1 MACIP
6 SKSEEIATNGP
17 PPEDDV
23 SSKNLED
30 LIRTL
35 PTREG
40 WSQPMV
46 LYKNYWCRPHLV
58 GNIMLLQDT
67 FKPRRDDIIL
77 ATLPKCGTTWLKALA
92 FTITNRSRYSFS
104 DHPLLASNP
113 QYLVPFIEIP
123 DAGRDHTY
131 LETLP
136 SPRLLATHLP
146 LSMLPSG
153 TISAGCRIVY
163 LCREPKDAFV
173 SRWHFENKIVK
184 GSNIELGKALD
195 MFCEGFSPS
204 GPFWDHCLEYW
215 KESLARQDEV
225 LFLKYEEI
233 KSQPEQVVRQLAKFL
248 GTPLTVEEES
258 AGVAQ
263 EVVKLCSFENLTSLQ
278 VNQTG
283 GVDHGNKIYVENS
296 VFFRKGKVGD
306 WANHMSEEM
315 AEKLDRVMEEK
326 LKGSGL
332 AF

>member
-1 MACIP
+1 MAHNSS
-6 SKSEEIATNGP
+6 SKIEETATKS
-17 PPEDDV
+17 PPENV
-23 SSKNLED
+23 SPQSSED

-58 GNIMLLQDT
+58 GKIMLLQDT
-67 FKPRRDDIIL
+67 FKPRKEDIIL
-77 ATLPKCGTTWLKALA
+77 ATQPKCGTTWLKALA

-104 DHPLLASNP
+104 EHPLITTNP

-123 DAGRDHTY
+123 DPGRDHTY
-131 LETLP
+131 LETIP
-136 SPRLLATHLP
+136 SPRLLSTHLP
-146 LSMLPSG
+146 LSMLPPETSLR
-153 TISAGCRIVY
+153 GCRIVY

-184 GSNIELGKALD
+184 GSNIELDKAFD

-204 GPFWDHCLEYW
+204 GPFWNHCLEYW
-215 KESLARQDEV
+215 KESLARPNEV
-225 LFLKYEEI
+225 LFLKYEEL
-233 KSQPEQVVRQLAKFL
+233 KSHPEQVVRQLAEFL
-248 GTPLTVEEES
+248 GVPLTAEEES
-258 AGVAQ
+258 SGVAE
-263 EVVKLCSFENLTSLQ
+263 EVVKLCSFENLTSLT

-283 GVDHGNKIYVENS
+283 GVDHGNKIFVENS

-306 WANHMSEEM
+306 WANHMSVEM
-315 AEKLDRVMEEK
+315 AEKLDRVIEEK

-332 AF
+332 SF

>member
-1 MACIP
+1 
-6 SKSEEIATNGP
+6 
-17 PPEDDV
+17 
-23 SSKNLED
+23 
-30 LIRTL
+30 
-35 PTREG
+35 
-40 WSQPMV
+40 
-46 LYKNYWCRPHLV
+46 
-58 GNIMLLQDT
+58 MLLQDT
-67 FKPRRDDIIL
+67 FKPRHDDIIL
-77 ATLPKCGTTWLKALA
+77 ATQPKCGTTWLKALA

-104 DHPLLASNP
+104 DHPLLTSNP

-123 DAGRDHTY
+123 DAGRDDTY
-131 LETLP
+131 IETLP

-146 LSMLPSG
+146 LSMLPPETSLR
-153 TISAGCRIVY
+153 GCRIVY

-184 GSNIELGKALD
+184 FGKKEESKIVKGSNIELDKAFD

-215 KESLARQDEV
+215 KESLARENKV

-233 KSQPEQVVRQLAKFL
+233 KSHPEQVVRQLAKFL
-248 GTPLTVEEES
+248 GVPLTAEEES
-258 AGVAQ
+258 SGVAL

-278 VNQTG
+278 VNKTG
-283 GVDHGNKIYVENS
+283 GVDHGNKIFVENS

-315 AEKLDRVMEEK
+315 VEKLDRVIEEK